1 MINRPQPE
9 EYAPYYANY
18 VNRVPDEDVLVVLK
32 QLKDSSYKL
41 FSDISDAKANFAY
54 GEGKWTVKEVLGHM
68 IDAERTFGYRL
79 FAFSRDYAELPSFD
93 QNIYVKNGNFNSRT
107 IQSLAAEF
115 RATRESNIYLIESL
129 TDEQLD
135 RRGIASGNPATV
147 RALIYMLI
155 GHELHHLTILSERY
169 LCL

>member
-1 MINRPQPE
+1 
-9 EYAPYYANY
+9 
-18 VNRVPDEDVLVVLK
+18 
-32 QLKDSSYKL
+32 
-41 FSDISDAKANFAY
+41 
-54 GEGKWTVKEVLGHM
+54 M

-93 QNIYVKNGNFNSRT
+93 QNIYVNNGNFNSRT

-115 RATRESNIYLIESL
+115 RVTRESNIYLIESL
-129 TDEQLD
+129 TDEQLN
-135 RRGIASGNPATV
+135 RRGIASENPATV

-169 LCL
+169 GCEPSF